1 MFIDHKD
8 QCLKLTILI
17 KIAYCFKSKRQNVS
31 IKNWRTKILNFL
43 KAKDGTSQIKNRMIK
58 IVDLEK

>member
-31 IKNWRTKILNFL
+31 IKNWRTKILKFL
-43 KAKDGTSQIKNRMIK
+43 KAKDGKSQLKN
-58 IVDLEK
+58 